1 MPEAAPEESNTSL
14 YTWTDEATARID
26 RVPEGF
32 MRDCTKALVEK
43 HAKANGITT
52 ITLDVATVG
61 IEQGKVT
68 MEEAMKTGNVKEVID
83 QILKP
88 E

>member
-1 MPEAAPEESNTSL
+1 
-14 YTWTDEATARID
+14 
-26 RVPEGF
+26 V
-32 MRDCTKALVEK
+32 
-43 HAKANGITT
+43 ITT